1 MKLTKIFAFTLAA
14 AALTAC
20 SDDDNKWN
28 SASDV
33 NVSMANTTVQAKEQQ
48 GMLLVPIKLDG
59 EANGPVRVK
68 IEVSETGDNPAIND
82 FHMILTS
89 DELRIPKGVH
99 EVSAEFRIIDDLEY
113 TGDRTFL
120 VTIVSAEGAK
130 TEGNQST
137 LVTIVDNDNVMYNRL
152 QGDWK
157 VTYNDF
163 NGAPASFTATITGF
177 DEDEP
182 GYEVL
187 LNAEGWG
194 GMDGFLLPLHYTF
207 NEMTNSGYLTVNYGS
222 DLGVYEESGISGTVK
237 ALKPVWDGTT
247 LSNFES
253 TGSIKVEWDDDT
265 HNLIF
270 EDGAEILMLWFRSD
284 GGLSIMDNMSNIKM
298 SR

>member
-33 NVSMANTTVQAKEQQ
+33 NVSMLNTTQQAKEQQ
-48 GMLLVPIKLDG
+48 GMLTVPVKLDG
-59 EANGPVRVK
+59 KANGPVRVK
-68 IEVSETGDNPAIND
+68 IEVSETGENPAIND

-89 DELRIPKGVH
+89 DELRIPKGVD
-99 EVSAEFRIIDDLEY
+99 VVYAEFRIIDDLEY

-120 VTIVSAEGAK
+120 VSIVSAEGAK

-152 QGDWK
+152 QGTWN
-157 VTYNDF
+157 VTYTTKTGSPD
-163 NGAPASFTATITGF
+163 SFKVNVSGF
-177 DEDEP
+177 DDDEP

-187 LNAEGWG
+187 LNAEGWMG
-194 GMDGFLLPLHYTF
+194 IEGLVMPLYYTF
-207 NEMTNSGYLTVNYGS
+207 NEMTNSGYLSINYGS
-222 DLGVYEESGISGTVK
+222 DIGVYEQDGMSGVVTAVE
-237 ALKPVWDGTT
+237 PVWNGT
-247 LSNFES
+247 SVESFVS
-253 TGSIKVEWDDDT
+253 TGSIKIEWDDDT
-265 HNLIF
+265 HNLTF
-270 EDGAEILMLWFRSD
+270 EEGKDILLLWKPDGALYLL
-284 GGLSIMDNMSNIKM
+284 GNMTNIHM